1 MSCLSARTPTTKPSW
16 WGTFAL
22 LKARG
27 VGTHVVCATDGQGG
41 ETGGLPEITTRE
53 MLATVRRQELRCAGN
68 ALGLD
73 SVTLLGY
80 EDPVVGPDETLF
92 SFQADENTLVA
103 QIVAQIRLIGA
114 DVVLSH
120 GSNGEYGH
128 PAHVQ
133 VHQATRRA
141 VEQHAP
147 DAVFYGVAALVPAV
161 EDRLWNRD
169 DPAHLAL
176 DITPWIER
184 KHAAML
190 CHRTQHALFMRRRAL
205 QTVQQATRDRGVSP
219 LLAAGSRRGTAGRSL
234 RPTAA
239 RRRSAARRGVG
250 RLTTRLHYAGCLS
263 VHPPILPTCGRL
275 SFPHKEGRNGNRQT
289 PLPLFWGGGRGRGM
303 GGFIWCTGITPH
315 SSPLE
320 TRA

>member
-1 MSCLSARTPTTKPSW
+1 MTALVQHVLFVGAHPDDETVMVG
-16 WGTFAL
+16 GTFAL

-147 DAVFYGVAALVPAV
+147 DAVFYGVAALVPGV

-205 QTVQQATRDRGVSP
+205 QTVQQATRTIEAFHRFWPPVPDGELP
-219 LLAAGSRRGTAGRSL
+219 DDPFAQLLLDAGARPGAEWGPARSGA
-234 RPTAA
+234 P
-239 RRRSAARRGVG
+239 
-250 RLTTRLHYAGCLS
+250 
-263 VHPPILPTCGRL
+263 
-275 SFPHKEGRNGNRQT
+275 N
-289 PLPLFWGGGRGRGM
+289 
-303 GGFIWCTGITPH
+303 
-315 SSPLE
+315 PLE

>member
-1 MSCLSARTPTTKPSW
+1 MTALVQHVLFVGAHPDDETVMVG
-16 WGTFAL
+16 GTFAL

-27 VGTHVVCATDGQGG
+27 VGTHVVCATDGQAAKRAGCLRSPRADAG
-41 ETGGLPEITTRE
+41 DCPPPGASLRGQCTRP
-53 MLATVRRQELRCAGN
+53 
-68 ALGLD
+68 D
-73 SVTLLGY
+73 SVALLGY

-92 SFQADENTLVA
+92 GFQADENTLVA

-147 DAVFYGVAALVPAV
+147 DAVFYGVAALVPGV

-205 QTVQQATRDRGVSP
+205 QTVQQATRTIEAFHRFWPPVPDGELP
-219 LLAAGSRRGTAGRSL
+219 DDPFAQLLLDAGARPGAEWGPARSGA
-234 RPTAA
+234 P
-239 RRRSAARRGVG
+239 
-250 RLTTRLHYAGCLS
+250 
-263 VHPPILPTCGRL
+263 
-275 SFPHKEGRNGNRQT
+275 N
-289 PLPLFWGGGRGRGM
+289 
-303 GGFIWCTGITPH
+303 
-315 SSPLE
+315 PLE